1 MFSTSIKLKW
11 ISSVLLASAFTFIIF
26 ISAGQIHQSGRYET
40 SLQENEREYYQ
51 VVSVRE
57 QGIILYRRL
66 NNVPGNQME
75 FARVD
80 TALHEVWRGFVQLNL
95 DEVLL
100 FTHVIDDML
109 YLLIK
114 SRNNVL
120 SNFLIVEMK
129 IETGSYTLYPVRNLI
144 PFNPT
149 EFTIANG
156 NALIAGY
163 FNYRPLI
170 LHFNFKLKQ
179 SKILPGFFNEPGELT
194 QMKSN
199 DDGSVDVIVSA
210 KNFSKQ
216 KSLLIRN
223 YDAEGSL
230 VKTTILQPDEK
241 KNLIF
246 GRSLKMPNG
255 AQVVSGV
262 YGRYTDYS
270 RGIFV
275 ASIDVLG
282 EYVIKYYSFAEL
294 EHFFKYMKVKRE
306 KRVKEKIERRRIK
319 GKKIR
324 FNYRMLV
331 QEFIPYRNQYILL
344 GEAFYPHYAYPSSSM
359 PYSVNYRRSYNIP
372 GYRNDLVFDG
382 YQYTHAVVIGFD
394 KNGKLIWDNSF
405 EINDVKSFELEQF
418 AKIHPQD
425 DRIILLYLYQNAI
438 RSKIISG
445 AEVLEGKSLD
455 EMKLKYKDDEVR
467 ERETET
473 SKLDYWYDNHF
484 FAYGVQKVHN
494 LREPSVPSTR
504 KVFFV
509 NKITCTKA
517 TR

>member
-1 MFSTSIKLKW
+1 MFFTSIKSKW
-11 ISSVLLASAFTFIIF
+11 INAVLFTVTFTFVHF
-26 ISAGQIHQSGRYET
+26 ISIGQIHQSGRYET
-40 SLQENEREYYQ
+40 TLQENERDYYK

-66 NNVPGNQME
+66 STTPGNHIE
-75 FARVD
+75 IALVD
-80 TALHEVWRGFVQLNL
+80 TTLHEAWRGYVQLNL
-95 DEVLL
+95 DEVVL
-100 FTHVIDDML
+100 FTHVKQDML

-120 SNFLIVEMK
+120 GNFLIVEMK
-129 IETGSYTLYPVRNLI
+129 IATGSYTLYPVRNLI

-156 NALIAGY
+156 NALIGGY

-170 LHFNFKLKQ
+170 LHFNFKLQQ

-194 QMKSN
+194 QMKPN

-210 KNFSKQ
+210 KNFDKQ
-216 KSLLIRN
+216 KSLWIRN

-230 VKTTILQPDEK
+230 IKTTILQPEEK

-255 AQVVSGV
+255 EQVVSGV

-344 GEAFYPHYAYPSSSM
+344 GEAFYPHYAYATGNL
-359 PYSVNYRRSYNIP
+359 PYAINYRRSYNIP

-418 AKIHPQD
+418 AKIYPQD

-455 EMKLKYKDDEVR
+455 EMKLKFKDDEVK

-473 SKLDYWYDNHF
+473 SKLDYWYGNHF
-484 FAYGVQKVHN
+484 FAFGVQKVHN
-494 LREPSVPSTR
+494 IREPGIPSVR

-509 NKITCTKA
+509 NKITTTKA
-517 TR
+517 TP